1 MESKFDDSQGS
12 GLRMPTK
19 FLNNRDPEQ
28 VTIQIPTRT
37 LTLAENSKFSPSPC
51 LNPSP
56 NRPPK
61 IPVSQTLTHRSSFK
75 SRPKSR
81 FGDPP
86 LTLDSIESTVSLD
99 QLFGSS
105 FKEASATN
113 KYRTSNRIGTS
124 FPRTPKAAST
134 RKGEEKEGPDEKEV
148 YERVTAQ
155 LSARDKKRLTVKL
168 VIELAVFFSLLGC
181 LICSL
186 SIKRLKGFAIHG
198 SEIWKWFLL
207 LFAIFSGMLVT
218 HWIVHV
224 VVFIIEWKFLLKKNV
239 VYFTH
244 GLKTSVEV
252 FIWLGLILATWG
264 LLIKPDID
272 HPRRTRNALD
282 FITWTLVCL
291 LVGAFLCLIKTIM
304 LKILASSFHL
314 NRFFERIQES
324 IFYHYVLQMLAG
336 RPMVELSSVV
346 SRIESLSGR
355 VSFTG
360 NAQTGKKKKVI
371 DMEKLYQ
378 MKQEKVPNWTM
389 QLLVDVV
396 SNTGL
401 STLSGML
408 EEHMVEGGVELDD
421 DEITSEE
428 QAIATAVR
436 IFENIVTDKDE
447 QPYIGRSD
455 LHRFLISEEIDLL
468 FPMFEANEKGQIS
481 LRAFSKWVVRVFRD
495 RQALKH
501 ALNDNKTAVKQLD
514 KLVNGILIVIMFVVW
529 LLLTEILTTKVLLFF
544 SSQLVVAA
552 FMFGNTCKTIF
563 EAIIFVFVTHPF
575 DVGDRCSIE
584 GTMMVVEEMN
594 ILTTVFLGWDNVKV
608 YYPNSIL
615 ATKAIGNFYRSPDQ
629 VDTLDF
635 SIDYKTPLSKIGDLK
650 DRVRK
655 YVEENPHLWHP
666 YHGVVVKEIENVNK
680 LKMGIFFNHTMNF
693 QNFPEKMRRTSELV
707 LEMKRIF
714 EELSIKY
721 DLLPQEL
728 LVRKLGC

>member
-1 MESKFDDSQGS
+1 MESKFDDWQGS

-19 FLNNRDPEQ
+19 FLNNRDLEQ

-37 LTLAENSKFSPSPC
+37 LTFAENSKFSPSPC

-56 NRPPK
+56 
-61 IPVSQTLTHRSSFK
+61 IPVSRTLTHRLTFK

-86 LTLDSIESTVSLD
+86 LTLDSIESAVSLD

-113 KYRTSNRIGTS
+113 TYRTSNKRLKQL
-124 FPRTPKAAST
+124 PLEKERQ
-134 RKGEEKEGPDEKEV
+134 RKGQMRRRCT
-148 YERVTAQ
+148 ERVTAQ

-186 SIKRLKGFAIHG
+186 SIKRFKGFAIHG

-207 LFAIFSGMLVT
+207 LLAIFSGMLVT
-218 HWIVHV
+218 HWIAHV

-291 LVGAFLCLIKTIM
+291 LLGAFLCLIKTIM

-324 IFYHYVLQMLAG
+324 IFYHYVLQMLSG
-336 RPMVELSSVV
+336 RPMWSCPV
-346 SRIESLSGR
+346 IESLSGR

-360 NAQTGKKKKVI
+360 NAQTGKKKKVV

-389 QLLVDVV
+389 QLLVDVA

-408 EEHMVEGGVELDD
+408 EEDMVEGGVELDD

-447 QPYIGRSD
+447 QSYIGRSD

-481 LRAFSKWVVRVFRD
+481 LKAFSKWVVKVFRD

-501 ALNDNKTAVKQLD
+501 ALNDNKTAVKQID
-514 KLVNGILIVIMFVVW
+514 KLVTGILIVIMFVVW

-552 FMFGNTCKTIF
+552 FMFENTCKTIF

-594 ILTTVFLGWDNVKV
+594 IFTTVFLGRDNVKV

-655 YVEENPHLWHP
+655 YERAKPACSCHSLAT
-666 YHGVVVKEIENVNK
+666 
-680 LKMGIFFNHTMNF
+680 LKAPG
-693 QNFPEKMRRTSELV
+693 
-707 LEMKRIF
+707 
-714 EELSIKY
+714 
-721 DLLPQEL
+721 LLP
-728 LVRKLGC
+728 V